1 MFHEGL
7 RASQHIEDGAIA
19 CTKEIYFKH
28 QGLNMAKK
36 AAPKKAAPKAA
47 AATTEAEN
55 TEMQPA
61 MNILAQYVKDFSFEN
76 PNAPGSLR
84 PRDKAPEINI
94 NINVNPNALSETDF
108 EVELKLDAKAMD
120 GDDLL
125 FNVELV
131 YAGIFRFTGMPQ
143 EMLQMAVL
151 IEAPRML
158 FPFARQIMADA
169 TRNGSFPPL
178 MIDPVDFAQLF
189 QQRMAQQ
196 TEGNA

>member
-1 MFHEGL
+1 
-7 RASQHIEDGAIA
+7 
-19 CTKEIYFKH
+19 
-28 QGLNMAKK
+28 MAKK
-36 AAPKKAAPKAA
+36 AAPKKKDAP
-47 AATTEAEN
+47 ATQTGKEG
-55 TEMQPA
+55 EMAPA

-76 PNAPGSLR
+76 PHAPNSLR
-84 PRDKAPEINI
+84 PRDKAPDINI
-94 NINVNPNALSETDF
+94 NINVNPIPMSETDF
-108 EVELKLDAKAMD
+108 EVELKLDAKATSNNEV
-120 GDDLL
+120 L

-189 QQRMAQQ
+189 QQRMAHA
-196 TEGNA
+196 NAENASA

>member
-1 MFHEGL
+1 M
-7 RASQHIEDGAIA
+7 
-19 CTKEIYFKH
+19 
-28 QGLNMAKK
+28 
-36 AAPKKAAPKAA
+36 
-47 AATTEAEN
+47 
-55 TEMQPA
+55 
-61 MNILAQYVKDFSFEN
+61 
-76 PNAPGSLR
+76 
-84 PRDKAPEINI
+84 
-94 NINVNPNALSETDF
+94 SETDF

-120 GDDLL
+120 GDEVL
-125 FNVELV
+125 FNVELI

-189 QQRMAQQ
+189 QQRMQQ
-196 TEGNA
+196 QQAEGTA

>member
-1 MFHEGL
+1 
-7 RASQHIEDGAIA
+7 
-19 CTKEIYFKH
+19 
-28 QGLNMAKK
+28 MAKK

-189 QQRMAQQ
+189 QQRMQEQQ
-196 TEGNA
+196 AAGTA

>member
-1 MFHEGL
+1 MFHDCV
-7 RASQHIEDGAIA
+7 RASQHVEFGAIA

-36 AAPKKAAPKAA
+36 AAPKKAAAK
-47 AATTEAEN
+47 TEAPEG
-55 TEMQPA
+55 TETQPA

-94 NINVNPNALSETDF
+94 NINVNPNAMSETDF

-120 GDDLL
+120 GDEVL

-196 TEGNA
+196 QAAEGNA

>member
-1 MFHEGL
+1 
-7 RASQHIEDGAIA
+7 
-19 CTKEIYFKH
+19 
-28 QGLNMAKK
+28 MAKK
-36 AAPKKAAPKAA
+36 AAPKKAAPKKAA
-47 AATTEAEN
+47 PAAEAPAQQAEGS
-55 TEMQPA
+55 EMAPA

-76 PNAPGSLR
+76 PHAPNSLR
-84 PRDKAPEINI
+84 PRDKSPEINI
-94 NINVNPNALSETDF
+94 NINVNPNAMSETDF
-108 EVELKLDAKAMD
+108 EVELKLDAKATD
-120 GDDLL
+120 GEEVL

-189 QQRMAQQ
+189 QQRMQQ
-196 TEGNA
+196 AEGSA

>member
-1 MFHEGL
+1 
-7 RASQHIEDGAIA
+7 
-19 CTKEIYFKH
+19 
-28 QGLNMAKK
+28 MAKK
-36 AAPKKAAPKAA
+36 AAAKTEAPK
-47 AATTEAEN
+47 EAQKADGANGEQ
-55 TEMQPA
+55 MAPA

-76 PNAPGSLR
+76 PHAPGSLR

-94 NINVNPNALSETDF
+94 NINVNPNAMSETDF
-108 EVELKLDAKAMD
+108 EVELKLDAKATD
-120 GDDLL
+120 GDDVL

-189 QQRMAQQ
+189 QQRMQQ
-196 TEGNA
+196 QQAAEGNA

>member
-1 MFHEGL
+1 
-7 RASQHIEDGAIA
+7 
-19 CTKEIYFKH
+19 
-28 QGLNMAKK
+28 MAKK
-36 AAPKKAAPKAA
+36 AAPKKKDAP
-47 AATTEAEN
+47 ATQTGKEG
-55 TEMQPA
+55 EMAPA

-76 PNAPGSLR
+76 PHAPNSLR
-84 PRDKAPEINI
+84 PRDKAPDINI
-94 NINVNPNALSETDF
+94 NINVNPIPMSETDF
-108 EVELKLDAKAMD
+108 EVELKLDAKATSD
-120 GDDLL
+120 NEVL

-189 QQRMAQQ
+189 QQRMAQA
-196 TEGNA
+196 NAENASA

>member
-1 MFHEGL
+1 
-7 RASQHIEDGAIA
+7 
-19 CTKEIYFKH
+19 
-28 QGLNMAKK
+28 MAKK
-36 AAPKKAAPKAA
+36 AAPKKAEAK
-47 AATTEAEN
+47 TEVPEG

-94 NINVNPNALSETDF
+94 NINVNPAAMTETDF
-108 EVELKLDAKAMD
+108 EVELKLDAKATD
-120 GDDLL
+120 GDEIL

-189 QQRMAQQ
+189 QQRMQQ
-196 TEGNA
+196 QQAEGTA

>member
-1 MFHEGL
+1 
-7 RASQHIEDGAIA
+7 
-19 CTKEIYFKH
+19 
-28 QGLNMAKK
+28 MAKK

>member
-1 MFHEGL
+1 
-7 RASQHIEDGAIA
+7 
-19 CTKEIYFKH
+19 
-28 QGLNMAKK
+28 MAKK
-36 AAPKKAAPKAA
+36 TTPKKKEESTAA
-47 AATTEAEN
+47 ADGQAN
-55 TEMQPA
+55 PS

-76 PNAPGSLR
+76 PHAPNSLR

-108 EVELKLDAKAMD
+108 EVELKLDAKATD
-120 GDDLL
+120 GDEVL

-131 YAGIFRFTGMPQ
+131 YAGIFRMTGMPQ
-143 EMLQMAVL
+143 EMVQMAVL
-151 IEAPRML
+151 IEAPRLL

-196 TEGNA
+196 GEAQGTA